1 MKTAAV
7 LLTILTALLLGARD
21 IPLKVLSVSGG
32 AEARLSPEGFLVIRF
47 PAFSPELKNTH
58 PTVTLGMPA
67 DCSGCDG
74 VEADVRLSGGLSA
87 SLSINFRDGTG
98 KQCYHT
104 QTVVDNGRKKLHYKF
119 NPARKMDLKNMKY
132 LRIYLSRPPLPAE
145 FTVYGLRLYN
155 TVAAR
160 CGRLKP
166 AAAQVGLAAEL
177 EKVRTAEQYEKI
189 LAAVR
194 EKQVAGLIANSRSFD
209 GGTGIGAG
217 SADALARPL
226 PFHGTFA
233 AQPGGPVRVAL
244 AACETENAHIV
255 TVSAEAL
262 PFISAEC
269 VEFPAGIR
277 VEIHP
282 VGAVKTRFTP
292 VPGVHAGW
300 HFDPILEYTAK
311 VENLRPRQLQLWVL
325 RVTAPPGTKKGL
337 YRGKIRFTAPG
348 GSFLFPAEITV
359 FGFAL
364 PRRMTLRTA
373 TSVYGSPLMGRNRR
387 AFERWILKNFHL
399 NGFSIYSE
407 TGSYGRP
414 VLPPVSQYLEDE
426 KEGLNFIPL
435 LYLKLPR
442 QAHHTGKGVPPGK
455 SKELWERM
463 TPAQQAVY
471 PEEWKREYIEIL
483 KKRIPEL
490 KAVGLYRYAACYGFD
505 EATPSERPAIIDL
518 VKELRKHFPDL
529 KIFSKLDDG
538 SYGFG
543 SPLAGIIDGWIPGIA
558 RYNFELAQ
566 KARKAGREVWYYTTG
581 MTVDTE
587 PLASTRA
594 QVGERAFA
602 NHVDGWLVW
611 TVSRWYGNKKP
622 ISSNAPL
629 TGWDPES
636 FPGGNGGGCY
646 FCMGPD
652 GRFLSTL
659 RAESIRDGIEDFEYY
674 TILKR
679 LASKRSPEDPLRKEA
694 EALDSSLKK
703 APGIDGKTLL
713 DNRRR
718 AAELIER
725 MQ

>member
-1 MKTAAV
+1 MKNTAI
-7 LLTILTALLLGARD
+7 LLAIWTVLLLGARE

-32 AEARLSPEGFLVIRF
+32 AEARLSPERFLVIRF
-47 PAFSPELKNTH
+47 PAFSPKLKNTH

-87 SLSINFRDGTG
+87 SLAINFRDGTG
-98 KQCYHT
+98 KQCYAT
-104 QTVVDNGRKKLHYKF
+104 RTVVDNGRKKLHYKF

-160 CGRLKP
+160 CAGLKP

-177 EKVRTAEQYEKI
+177 EKVRTAEQYEKL

-194 EKQVAGLIANSRSFD
+194 EKQIAGLIENSRSFN
-209 GGTGIGAG
+209 GNTGLGVG
-217 SADALARPL
+217 SADALSRPL
-226 PFHGTFA
+226 PFYGSFE
-233 AQPGGPVRVAL
+233 AQAGGPARVAL
-244 AACETENAHIV
+244 AACETEDAHIV
-255 TVSAEAL
+255 TVSTGEL

-269 VEFPAGIR
+269 TGFPAGITA
-277 VEIHP
+277 EIHP
-282 VGAVKTRFTP
+282 VGAVKTRFAS
-292 VPGVHAGW
+292 VPEIHAGW
-300 HFDPILEYTAK
+300 HFDPILEYTSQAEK
-311 VENLRPRQLQLWVL
+311 LRPGQLQLWVL
-325 RVTAPPGTKKGL
+325 RVTAVSGTKKGL
-337 YRGKIRFTAPG
+337 YRGKIRFTTPK
-348 GSFLFPAEITV
+348 GSFLFPAEVTV

-407 TGSYGRP
+407 SGSYGRP

-463 TPAQQAVY
+463 TPAEQARY
-471 PEEWKREYIEIL
+471 PEEWKKKYVGIL

-490 KAVGLYRYAACYGFD
+490 KAAGLYRYAACYGFD

-518 VKELRKHFPDL
+518 VKELRRHFPDL
-529 KIFSKLDDG
+529 KIVSTLDDA
-538 SYGFG
+538 SYGFK
-543 SPLAGIIDGWIPGIA
+543 SPLAGIIDGWIPGIS

-587 PLASTRA
+587 SLAATRA

-602 NHVDGWLVW
+602 NRVDGWLVW

-622 ISSNAPL
+622 ISSNSPL

-636 FPGGNGGGCY
+636 FPGGNGGGSY

-674 TILKR
+674 AILRR
-679 LASKRSPEDPLRKEA
+679 LASKRSPEDPLRKQA
-694 EALDSSLKK
+694 EALDSSLRK

-713 DNRRR
+713 NNRRR

>member
-1 MKTAAV
+1 MKITAA
-7 LLTILTALLLGARD
+7 LLTILTSLLLGAQE

-32 AEARLSPEGFLVIRF
+32 AEARLSPEGSLVIRF

-87 SLSINFRDGTG
+87 SLSINFRDATG
-98 KQCYHT
+98 KQCYGT
-104 QTVVDNGRKKLHYKF
+104 RTVVDNGRKKLHYPF

-132 LRIYLSRPPLPAE
+132 LRIYLSRPALPAE

-155 TVAAR
+155 SVAAR
-160 CGRLKP
+160 CESLKQ
-166 AAAQVGLAAEL
+166 AAAQTGFSAEL
-177 EKVRTAEQYEKI
+177 KKVRTAEQYEKL

-194 EKQVAGLIANSRSFD
+194 EKQIASLIADSRSFN
-209 GGTGIGAG
+209 GETKVGAG
-217 SADALARPL
+217 SADALSRPL
-226 PFHGTFA
+226 PFHGTFE
-233 AQPGGPVRVAL
+233 AQAGGPARIAL

-262 PFISAEC
+262 PFIMAEC
-269 VEFPAGIR
+269 VDFPAGITA
-277 VEIHP
+277 EIRP
-282 VGAVKTRFTP
+282 VGAVKTKFTR
-292 VPGVHAGW
+292 VPGIHAGW
-300 HFDPILEYTAK
+300 HFDPVLEYTSK
-311 VENLRPRQLQLWVL
+311 VEKLRPGQLQLWVL

-337 YRGKIRFTAPG
+337 YRGKVRFTTPE
-348 GSFLFPAEITV
+348 GSFLFPAEVTV

-414 VLPPVSQYLEDE
+414 VLPPISQYLEDE

-463 TPAQQAVY
+463 TPAEQARY

-490 KAVGLYRYAACYGFD
+490 KKAGLYRYAACYGFD

-518 VKELRKHFPDL
+518 VKELRRHFPDL
-529 KIFSKLDDG
+529 KIVSTLDDA
-538 SYGFG
+538 SYGFK

-558 RYNFELAQ
+558 RYNFDLAQ

-602 NHVDGWLVW
+602 NRVDGWLVW
-611 TVSRWYGNKKP
+611 TVSRWYGNKNP
-622 ISSNAPL
+622 ISSNSPL

-636 FPGGNGGGCY
+636 FPGGNGGGSY

-659 RAESIRDGIEDFEYY
+659 RAEAIRDGIEDFEYY
-674 TILKR
+674 TILRR
-679 LASKRSPEDPLRKEA
+679 LASKRPAGDELRKQA
-694 EALDSSLKK
+694 EALDSSLQKT
-703 APGIDGKTLL
+703 PGVDGKTLL

-718 AAELIER
+718 AAELIGR